1 MLDRYIITF
10 RFIYPTTY
18 SILKKTANKEDSDW
32 NEMFIYVHH
41 HHHADTKIEWEN
53 SSISFQG
60 AVISSGV
67 LMSCLNKLVIPQEIG
82 PHAAEEFEL
91 VMFRNN
97 KSVKNGPYVPY
108 ILYLYI

>member
-1 MLDRYIITF
+1 MLDRYIIIF
-10 RFIYPTTY
+10 RFIYLTTY

-32 NEMFIYVHH
+32 NEMLIYVHH

-108 ILYLYI
+108 ILYFYI